1 MSQQRK
7 SMVQRS
13 PATAENGSFER
24 RKAKEWRRSD
34 TQRDDLL
41 RYSYAE
47 RRRAAEGLSGAKP
60 GRAKERRSTAQEM
73 NSIDIQ
79 GSKNP
84 RSCWNRNGD
93 RHLNHYEKALFC
105 IIQQAGPKSKEGIMP
120 REKEGFREQLQSLM
134 ERFPGK
140 EAVGLEACCEML
152 DTDRRILLKDKT
164 FPAKKV
170 GGKYMIPLV
179 GLARWLC

>member
-1 MSQQRK
+1 MKAHEK
-7 SMVQRS
+7 SPPCSEHDGGDR
-13 PATAENGSFER
+13 N
-24 RKAKEWRRSD
+24 
-34 TQRDDLL
+34 L
-41 RYSYAE
+41 
-47 RRRAAEGLSGAKP
+47 
-60 GRAKERRSTAQEM
+60 
-73 NSIDIQ
+73 
-79 GSKNP
+79 
-84 RSCWNRNGD
+84 NRN
-93 RHLNHYEKALFC
+93 EKALFC
-105 IIQQAGPKSKEGIMP
+105 IIQQTGSKNKEEHMP